1 MRTFWN
7 YIITIFYA
15 ITAIGLLIVTLETDA
30 NPMVDI
36 TFGKSATALPQKYIL
51 LILTILFFLFTVIS
65 LVQELQRR
73 PLIRFMSWIHY
84 IVTITCLLILRHI
97 LLVALVPGE
106 GVDYSLPENIDKA
119 TQQNAEWRSPLI
131 IVCMTLLA
139 AQALFLL
146 NVIITQFKRR
156 ERASVDP
163 VPEQI
168 PVQQK
173 PPIETTDR
181 GEVKDI
187 I

>member
-1 MRTFWN
+1 
-7 YIITIFYA
+7 
-15 ITAIGLLIVTLETDA
+15 
-30 NPMVDI
+30 
-36 TFGKSATALPQKYIL
+36 
-51 LILTILFFLFTVIS
+51 
-65 LVQELQRR
+65 
-73 PLIRFMSWIHY
+73 MSWIHY

-119 TQQNAEWRSPLI
+119 ALQNAEWRSPLI
-131 IVCMTLLA
+131 IVSITLLA

-173 PPIETTDR
+173 PPIETTD
-181 GEVKDI
+181 GNEVKDI